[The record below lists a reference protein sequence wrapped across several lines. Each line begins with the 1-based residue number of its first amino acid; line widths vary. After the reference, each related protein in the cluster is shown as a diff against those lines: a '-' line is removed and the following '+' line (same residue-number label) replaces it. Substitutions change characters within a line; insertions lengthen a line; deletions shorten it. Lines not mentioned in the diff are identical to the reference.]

1 MYRRRFKGE
10 PSAQK
15 IPPVN
20 IYKQPQLRDLRPGLH
35 DFKVG
40 GRKKKEAY
48 VRSFF
53 ITIRLDRLLLLLDT
67 GSTPLVRSTA
77 AKQLA
82 QLAVKG
88 VISDVSIVEDDLK
101 SAQSRQQVALV
112 DGAAWSELLSVVARV
127 GIVFSSKISFF

>member
-1 MYRRRFKGE
+1 MYQRRFKRRGLCSE
-10 PSAQK
+10 N
-15 IPPVN
+15 PPVN
-20 IYKQPQLRDLRPGLH
+20 IYKQPQLRDLRPGLY
-35 DFKVG
+35 DFKVAEE
-40 GRKKKEAY
+40 KKKLD
-48 VRSFF
+48 VSSFL

-67 GSTPLVRSTA
+67 GSTLLVRSTA

-101 SAQSRQQVALV
+101 SAQNRQQVALV

-127 GIVFSSKISFF
+127 GINSVSKI

>member
-1 MYRRRFKGE
+1 M
-10 PSAQK
+10 
-15 IPPVN
+15 
-20 IYKQPQLRDLRPGLH
+20 
-35 DFKVG
+35 
-40 GRKKKEAY
+40 
-48 VRSFF
+48 
-53 ITIRLDRLLLLLDT
+53 
-67 GSTPLVRSTA
+67 RSTA

-127 GIVFSSKISFF
+127 GKVYSLKFQSIDWLLQDYAVPSLKIF

>member
-1 MYRRRFKGE
+1 
-10 PSAQK
+10 
-15 IPPVN
+15 
-20 IYKQPQLRDLRPGLH
+20 
-35 DFKVG
+35 
-40 GRKKKEAY
+40 
-48 VRSFF
+48 
-53 ITIRLDRLLLLLDT
+53 LDRLLLLLDT

-101 SAQSRQQVALV
+101 SRQQVALV

-127 GIVFSSKISFF
+127 GKVYSL

>member
-1 MYRRRFKGE
+1 M
-10 PSAQK
+10 
-15 IPPVN
+15 
-20 IYKQPQLRDLRPGLH
+20 
-35 DFKVG
+35 
-40 GRKKKEAY
+40 
-48 VRSFF
+48 
-53 ITIRLDRLLLLLDT
+53 
-67 GSTPLVRSTA
+67 RSTA

-127 GIVFSSKISFF
+127 GTLYSLAFQFIDWLLQDYAVPSLKIF